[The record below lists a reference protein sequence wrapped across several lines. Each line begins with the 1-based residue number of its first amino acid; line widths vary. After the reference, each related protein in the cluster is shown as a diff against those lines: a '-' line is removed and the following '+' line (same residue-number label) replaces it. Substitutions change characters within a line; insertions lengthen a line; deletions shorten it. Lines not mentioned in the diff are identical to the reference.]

1 MPARRPITDS
11 SARPAVGAQ
20 HTLLLTASPAEGTGA
35 HLWRAATEWQ
45 RQARAALEPLGL
57 THAQFLLLASAAWHT
72 RDRHAPPLTQAM
84 LGADTGVDPA
94 MTSEVLRTLEDRA
107 LLTRVPHP
115 EDGRAR
121 AIRVTA
127 AGRRAAQRAV
137 QAVERVDADYFGAP
151 SEALR
156 ALRRRLDADVRSP
169 ARDASI
175 ERERAFHG
183 ETAAS
188 ESLRYASMNS
198 RYGRVLMAAS
208 TQGVCFAQFGENEA
222 ALLRA
227 LHDSFP
233 DAVLNAAPE
242 GDMLHDWLQSYASY
256 LAGASQRPAFPL
268 ALPGTPLQ
276 QAVWAYLQSLPRGA
290 TVTYTDVARGVG
302 RPSAVRAVASACGA
316 NRVAVLVPCHRVVRT
331 DGGLG
336 GYRWGLDRKRALLEA
351 EGATLAA

>member
-1 MPARRPITDS
+1 
-11 SARPAVGAQ
+11 
-20 HTLLLTASPAEGTGA
+20 
-35 HLWRAATEWQ
+35 
-45 RQARAALEPLGL
+45 
-57 THAQFLLLASAAWHT
+57 
-72 RDRHAPPLTQAM
+72 M

-302 RPSAVRAVASACGA
+302 RPSAGPIGWRCSCRVIASCAPMAGSVATGGDLIESGPCSRRRA
-316 NRVAVLVPCHRVVRT
+316 RRWRPERVVFAAHEVTASRLFS
-331 DGGLG
+331 D
-336 GYRWGLDRKRALLEA
+336 RWRARRACARWRRDRGRSYARRSCWP
-351 EGATLAA
+351 